1 MKHTKNM
8 NHISWNVT
16 KKCNL
21 YCKHCYRES
30 SPDEKVDNELT
41 TEEGKKLLRDMK
53 KANLGTIVF
62 SGGEPLLRPDIFQ
75 LIKYACSLGIM
86 PLMGS
91 NGTLITPEVASR
103 LKSSGLKAIAISIDS
118 LNEKTHDEFR
128 GKNGSLKKA
137 MTGIKNA
144 IDAGLRVQVNTTI
157 TKYNLDDI
165 DEVMEYAKKVG
176 SLSSHMLFLVDVG
189 RGKKIEATQLNKKEY
204 KDTINK
210 IIEKDI
216 GIRIK
221 PTCAPQYKVEALFK
235 GISAVGGRGC
245 IAGISYCSI
254 LPNGDVHICPYTPVK
269 VDSIREKDFD
279 DIWENNDTFLKLR
292 DYNQYKGRC
301 GSCKYIDICGGCRA
315 RAFSATGDWLEAD
328 PYCLLEDLEKRA
340 N

>member
-16 KKCNL
+16 KQCNL

-30 SPDEKVDNELT
+30 SPDEEIQDELT

-75 LIKYACSLGIM
+75 LIEYACSLGIM

-91 NGTLITPEVASR
+91 NGTLITPEVAR
-103 LKSSGLKAIAISIDS
+103 KLKSSGLSAIAISVDS
-118 LNEKTHDEFR
+118 LNKEVHDDFR
-128 GKNGSLKKA
+128 GKKGSLEKTIA
-137 MTGIKNA
+137 GIKNS
-144 IDAGLRVQVNTTI
+144 IDAGLKVQINTTI
-157 TKYNLDDI
+157 SRYNLGDI
-165 DEVMEYAKKVG
+165 DEVMEYAEKVG
-176 SLSSHMLFLVDVG
+176 ASSCHMLFLVDVG
-189 RGKKIEATQLNKKEY
+189 RGKTIDVTQLDKTEY

-210 IIEKDI
+210 IIEKDLD
-216 GIRIK
+216 IRIK
-221 PTCAPQYKVEALFK
+221 PTCAPQYKVEAMFK
-235 GISAVGGRGC
+235 DIPAVGSRGC

-269 VDSIREKDFD
+269 VDSIRERDFD
-279 DIWENNDTFLKLR
+279 DIWQNNEVFLRLR
-292 DYNQYKGRC
+292 DFSQYKGKC

-328 PYCLLEDLEKRA
+328 PYCILDI
-340 N
+340 